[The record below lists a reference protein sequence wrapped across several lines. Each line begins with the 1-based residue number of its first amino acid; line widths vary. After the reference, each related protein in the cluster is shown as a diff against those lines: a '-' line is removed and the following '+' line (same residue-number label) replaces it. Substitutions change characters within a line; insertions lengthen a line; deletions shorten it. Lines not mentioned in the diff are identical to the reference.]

1 MGHNTGSEWEIT
13 KMTQQT
19 GDIET
24 RMRMAYDSLSK
35 SQRIVTEF
43 LLTHGIDVV
52 YLSAARIAKLVQVNR
67 STVVRTAQAL
77 GYNGFPDMQAALQAH
92 FLSRL
97 SSVERF
103 QYGSR
108 QLIEGMSE
116 RSDGSDSTSIL
127 QRVIRTETEH
137 IENLLQQVSP
147 ENFVQVVDLL
157 ASARRIYIIG
167 LRASMPLAL
176 HLGIPLRLVRP
187 NCAVLAYNSAN
198 SLSDAVEELSDQ
210 DVLFAITYSRYARDT
225 LNTMDY
231 ARSVGAKV
239 VVLTDSPLSPAAT
252 RADRVFVVPFRMWL
266 YGNAA
271 APYVLLNALFTA
283 LFLRFGD
290 RVPER
295 LENLER
301 IYDQLEIFA
310 EE

>member
-1 MGHNTGSEWEIT
+1 
-13 KMTQQT
+13 MTPES

-35 SQRIVTEF
+35 SQRKVTEF

-77 GYNGFPDMQAALQAH
+77 GYGGFPDMQQALQAH

-108 QLIEGMSE
+108 QLIEGMGEGSE
-116 RSDGSDSTSIL
+116 AADSSAIL

-147 ENFVQVVDLL
+147 ENFAQVVDLM
-157 ASARRIYIIG
+157 ASARQIYIIG

-176 HLGIPLRLVRP
+176 HLGIPLRLIRP

-198 SLSDAVEELSDQ
+198 SLSESVEDFTDQ

-239 VVLTDSPLSPAAT
+239 IALTDSPLSPAAT

-271 APYVLLNALFTA
+271 APYVLMNALFTA

-310 EE
+310 DE